1 VSGLGAWFV
10 VGCVKTRW
18 PGPPPERGSAACVRP
33 DWESM
38 TSQKHL
44 KARIRARM
52 ARTGERYATARRH
65 EAGAA
70 QPVARDLGW
79 TLRGGVHPDSANVAN
94 ALANLESPMKISEA
108 MVLGIGGGLGAG
120 YILWEFA
127 AHRGPILVIGYRY
140 RWNYIDWTQRTLD
153 RLGVAHRVSG
163 TSGPAG
169 AAAALTS
176 TLAAG
181 RPAIVWPDR
190 QLVGYWHLPSHL
202 EAQGGH
208 PVIVYA
214 TVDGS
219 VRVDDRNHAPLT
231 VDRAVLDRAR
241 ARVSSYRNHLVVVD
255 QAAAPD
261 LEPLVRAGIADCV
274 AQLGGDSASFAVPA
288 WRKWARLLTDTRNAK
303 AWPRVFADGIGLVGA
318 LLSIWEGVEPVGSNG
333 GHLRGLYAD
342 FLDEA
347 APRLGRSGDAARSA
361 AAAFRVAAAAW
372 HDVAEAALPADVP
385 EYARL
390 RELTAEVAAGVAAG
404 DDGAGARAAASV
416 ELWSLRAEYDR
427 KPPVEPDFAA
437 LAGRVGAVYEAE
449 LAAVDAL
456 RAVL

>member
-1 VSGLGAWFV
+1 
-10 VGCVKTRW
+10 
-18 PGPPPERGSAACVRP
+18 
-33 DWESM
+33 M

-52 ARTGERYATARRH
+52 AKTGERYATARRH
-65 EAGAA
+65 EVGSAE
-70 QPVARDLGW
+70 PIARDLGW
-79 TLRGGVHPDSANVAN
+79 TLRGGVHPDSANIAN
-94 ALANLESPMKISEA
+94 ALANLGSPVTIAGGGPEGLGGGIISEA

-120 YILWEFA
+120 YILWEFTAHNA
-127 AHRGPILVIGYRY
+127 ADLVLGYRY

-153 RLGVAHRVSG
+153 RLGATHRVSG
-163 TSGPAG
+163 TAGARG

-176 TLAAG
+176 ALEAG
-181 RPAIVWPDR
+181 RPAFVWPDR
-190 QLVGYWHLPSHL
+190 QLIGYWHLPPHL
-202 EAQGGH
+202 EARGGH
-208 PVIVYA
+208 PVVAYA

-219 VRVDDRNHAPLT
+219 VRVDDRNLAPLT
-231 VDRAVLDRAR
+231 VDRAALDRAR
-241 ARVSSYRNHLVVVD
+241 ARVPSYKNNLVGLEG
-255 QAAAPD
+255 AAVPD
-261 LEPLVRAGIADCV
+261 LVPLVRAGIADCV
-274 AQLGGDSASFAVPA
+274 AHLGRDSTSFAVPA

-303 AWPRVFADGIGLVGA
+303 GWPRVFADGAGLVGA
-318 LLSIWEGVEPVGSNG
+318 LLSIWEGVEPVGADG

-347 APRLGRSGDAARSA
+347 APLLGPSGDAARSA

-404 DDGAGARAAASV
+404 DDGADARAEASAQ
-416 ELWSLRAEYDR
+416 LWSLRAEHDR
-427 KPPVEPDFAA
+427 KPPVEPDFTA
-437 LAGRVGAVYEAE
+437 LAGRVRAVHEAE

-456 RAVL
+456 RAVA